1 MGSHHST
8 TPSVLLRARYQNLTT
23 RRSNLYNEEDTIL
36 PYDSIPSCL
45 RCNPTALIDQGP
57 LLIHAHHPV
66 DNIHHLAT
74 SCVTTLDLREQ
85 LGQHFEAIMVELGL
99 RTLEWSKVSEETKTS
114 LTLASDPPAEWQL
127 WAKTIIQWRQYAMP
141 HCAAF
146 AIQTQE
152 TLQQ

>member
-1 MGSHHST
+1 
-8 TPSVLLRARYQNLTT
+8 
-23 RRSNLYNEEDTIL
+23 
-36 PYDSIPSCL
+36 
-45 RCNPTALIDQGP
+45 
-57 LLIHAHHPV
+57 
-66 DNIHHLAT
+66 
-74 SCVTTLDLREQ
+74 
-85 LGQHFEAIMVELGL
+85 MVELGL

-127 WAKTIIQWRQYAMP
+127 WAKTTIQWRQYAMP